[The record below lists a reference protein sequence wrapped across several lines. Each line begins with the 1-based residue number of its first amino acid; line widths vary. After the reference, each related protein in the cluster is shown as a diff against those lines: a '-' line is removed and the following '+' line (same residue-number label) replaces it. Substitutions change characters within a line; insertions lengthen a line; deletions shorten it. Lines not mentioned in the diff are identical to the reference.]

1 MTGPWGL
8 EIWHENFVV
17 TEFGFY
23 VFLSTES
30 TAVYFLLL
38 TPIFFFFGFFVR
50 VQPNEKTGINTCD
63 TFLYSAVELRCNEP
77 LLTKS

>member
-23 VFLSTES
+23 VFLLTES

-38 TPIFFFFGFFVR
+38 TAYFFFGFCVL
-50 VQPNEKTGINTCD
+50 VQPNEKTEKNTCVKL
-63 TFLYSAVELRCNEP
+63 LYSR
-77 LLTKS
+77 TSI

>member
-1 MTGPWGL
+1 MTGLWGL

-23 VFLSTES
+23 VVLLTET
-30 TAVYFLLL
+30 TAVSFLLL
-38 TPIFFFFGFFVR
+38 TAYFFGGGFVC

>member
-1 MTGPWGL
+1 MTGLWGL

-23 VFLSTES
+23 VVLLTES
-30 TAVYFLLL
+30 TAVSFLLL
-38 TPIFFFFGFFVR
+38 TAYFFFGFFVR
-50 VQPNEKTGINTCD
+50 VQPNEKTGIITCD
-63 TFLYSAVELRCNEP
+63 TFLYSAVELRCNEL